1 MIHCKSQTFDTQIN
15 FDYLISVA
23 HCRISMVSLDKW
35 KYMFTTY
42 IYIYNAVFVYLIF
55 IFPFS
60 IYEDQIV
67 SVKIISRLIY
77 YCGKMHE
84 LCCNVIKYYLR
95 RYPGDVMW
103 YTCTLLLDPRQIIIH
118 LSFDISLH
126 LIVIL
131 LLLLWVIN
139 VNQV

>member
-1 MIHCKSQTFDTQIN
+1 MKIYVND
-15 FDYLISVA
+15 L
-23 HCRISMVSLDKW
+23 
-35 KYMFTTY
+35 Y
-42 IYIYNAVFVYLIF
+42 IYIYIYIQVFVYLIF
-55 IFPFS
+55 ISPFS
-60 IYEDQIV
+60 IYEYQIV
-67 SVKIISRLIY
+67 SVQIISRLIY

-126 LIVIL
+126 LVRNFQL
-131 LLLLWVIN
+131 VFPFTFTFTFFCCCEL
-139 VNQV
+139 

>member
-1 MIHCKSQTFDTQIN
+1 MIHCKWQTFDTKIS
-15 FDYLISVA
+15 FKYLLLFSHFIKSIVHLEKA
-23 HCRISMVSLDKW
+23 TYFSLS
-35 KYMFTTY
+35 
-42 IYIYNAVFVYLIF
+42 IYIKLYVYLIF
-55 IFPFS
+55 LSPLLIFE
-60 IYEDQIV
+60 YQIV
-67 SVKIISRLIY
+67 SVQIISRLIY